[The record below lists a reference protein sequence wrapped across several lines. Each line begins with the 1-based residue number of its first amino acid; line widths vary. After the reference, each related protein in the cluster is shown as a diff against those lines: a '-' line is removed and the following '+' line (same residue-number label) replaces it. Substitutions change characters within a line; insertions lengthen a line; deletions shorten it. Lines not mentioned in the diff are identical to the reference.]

1 MQTEI
6 QVKEGHEMNT
16 SKFVTPEIIFGTGSL
31 DQVGECCRRLGSTK
45 VFLVA
50 DQGIE
55 RCGWVD
61 KALVYLNDEGLDHC
75 LWSDFSANPRD
86 YEVEEGCRH
95 YNDTECDA
103 VLAIGGGSA
112 VDLAKAVAT
121 LSTNTGGI
129 HDYEGIDMIREPLPP
144 LIVVPSTAGSGAEV
158 SQFAIISDSKRKIK
172 MTIISKSLVPDIAVS
187 DPLILSTVN
196 SKLTANTGM
205 EALSHAVEAYLSL
218 AATDMTD
225 IHALQAIR
233 LIAANLRSSVASQ
246 VDEAAKIAMAQASL
260 HAGIAFSNAVLGITH
275 AMTHQIG
282 GLFDQPIGSISA
294 VLLPYVMRFNMIACI
309 DKYAAIA
316 EAMGAQTKQLSKRE
330 AAEMAI
336 EMVRE
341 LARDVGIPAGLAEL
355 GLPEETI
362 PELSRNAMN
371 DACFITN
378 PRDADEEE
386 ISEIFRQVLTTKGV
400 DR

>member
-1 MQTEI
+1 MY
-6 QVKEGHEMNT
+6 T

-50 DQGIE
+50 DQGIT

-75 LWSDFSANPRD
+75 LWSEFSANPRD
-86 YEVEEGCRH
+86 YEVEQGCHR

-112 VDLAKAVAT
+112 VDMAKAVAT
-121 LSTNTGGI
+121 LSTNPGRI

-158 SQFAIISDSKRKIK
+158 SQFAIISDSKRRIK

-225 IHALQAIR
+225 LHALQAIR

-260 HAGIAFSNAVLGITH
+260 HAGIAFSNAVLGLTH

-309 DKYAAIA
+309 DKYASIA
-316 EAMGAQTKQLSKRE
+316 EAMGAQTKNLSKR
-330 AAEMAI
+330 AAADLAI

-355 GLPEETI
+355 ELPEETI

-378 PRDADEEE
+378 PRDAEEEE

>member
-1 MQTEI
+1 MY
-6 QVKEGHEMNT
+6 T

-31 DQVGECCRRLGSTK
+31 DQVGECCRRLGSSK

-50 DQGIE
+50 DQGIT

-61 KALVYLNDEGLDHC
+61 KALVYLKDEGLDHC
-75 LWSDFSANPRD
+75 LWSEFSANPRD
-86 YEVEEGCRH
+86 YEVEQGCHR

-112 VDLAKAVAT
+112 VDMAKAVAT
-121 LSTNTGGI
+121 LSTNPGRI

-158 SQFAIISDSKRKIK
+158 SQFAIISDSKRRIK

-225 IHALQAIR
+225 LHALQAIR

-260 HAGIAFSNAVLGITH
+260 HAGIAFSNAVLGLTH

-309 DKYAAIA
+309 DKYASIA
-316 EAMGAQTKQLSKRE
+316 EAMGAQTKNLSKR
-330 AAEMAI
+330 AAADLAI

-355 GLPEETI
+355 ELPEETI

-378 PRDADEEE
+378 PRDAEEEE